1 MLIVL
6 NSFSQNLV
14 GYKSNEIVKF
24 MSTSKSDMNRD
35 NVSNSTFRYLKY
47 SDKYDTQTILFFL
60 NPDSVCKSMR
70 IVCNNS
76 IKTSKIKEL
85 DSEFS
90 RTGEKTWIDRRQGK
104 SYSVVLADGDWSFSI
119 TIESEK

>member
-1 MLIVL
+1 
-6 NSFSQNLV
+6 
-14 GYKSNEIVKF
+14 
-24 MSTSKSDMNRD
+24 
-35 NVSNSTFRYLKY
+35 
-47 SDKYDTQTILFFL
+47 
-60 NPDSVCKSMR
+60 MR